1 MRTEVLSISQGGAPR
16 IANETE
22 VKDQT
27 DYRPI
32 LEFWFDELEPG
43 DWFKGGEQV
52 DRAIKNRFE
61 DLLDPVYHGEHDS
74 WLESPEGRLAAILV
88 LDQFPRNLYRTDKRM
103 FAYDN
108 RALRISLEGIARGM
122 DAALEPFQRVFFYLP
137 LEHSEVM
144 EDQDMSIER
153 FSHLVTRVRPGEA
166 DTFRE
171 YLRYAWRHYE
181 IIRRFGRYP
190 HRNEILGRTSTQKE
204 LAFLQQPGSSFL

>member
-32 LEFWFDELEPG
+32 LDFWFEELEPK
-43 DWFKGGEQV
+43 DWFKGGDQV

-61 DLLDPVYHGEHDS
+61 DLLDPVYNGEHDS
-74 WLESPEGRLAAILV
+74 WLESPEGGLAAILI

-103 FAYDN
+103 FGYDD

-122 DAALEPFQRVFFYLP
+122 DVALEPFQRVFFYLP

-153 FSHLVTRVRPGEA
+153 FSHLVTRVSPDQA

-190 HRNEILGRTSTQKE
+190 HRNEILGRTSTSKE